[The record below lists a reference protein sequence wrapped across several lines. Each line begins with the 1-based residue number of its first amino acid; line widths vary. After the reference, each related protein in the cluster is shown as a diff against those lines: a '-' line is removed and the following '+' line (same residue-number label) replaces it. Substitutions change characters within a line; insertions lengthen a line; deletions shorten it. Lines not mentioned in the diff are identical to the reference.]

1 MNVKKTERDGIV
13 RAYPENGKPLAWSAS
28 SGVELIERDGLYFK
42 DLEKTGELLPYEDW
56 RLPVEERAADLASR
70 LTTEEIAG
78 LMLYSP
84 HQAVPPMAFGPFGGT
99 YNGQKYAEANVPA
112 YTLTDQQKEFMNKEH
127 IRHVLMITVED
138 AKTAAK
144 WNNELQKLAESMPHG
159 IPVNIS
165 SDRRVS
171 VLPRALTPRLSAGSR
186 RMRRK
191 NTVRSASPRR
201 SARRLT
207 FAPSRAGCAL
217 SIRSVKILR

>member
-13 RAYPENGKPLAWSAS
+13 RAYPENGKPIAWSAS
-28 SGVELIERDGLYFK
+28 SGVELIEKDGLYFK

-165 SDRRVS
+165 SD
-171 VLPRALTPRLSAGSR
+171 PRALTPRLSVGSR

-217 SIRSVKILR
+217 SIRSVKILK

>member
-1 MNVKKTERDGIV
+1 MKMNVKKTERDGIV

-28 SGVELIERDGLYFK
+28 SGVELIEKDGLYFK

-99 YNGQKYAEANVPA
+99 YNGQKYAEANAPA

-144 WNNELQKLAESMPHG
+144 WNNELQKLALGEDG
-159 IPVNIS
+159 RVLTENITYQTKNGAVYVTS
-165 SDRRVS
+165 RCVCLENIAQEAPLT
-171 VLPRALTPRLSAGSR
+171 LPEEPENSENIGVFVG
-186 RMRRK
+186 
-191 NTVRSASPRR
+191 NVQ
-201 SARRLT
+201 
-207 FAPSRAGCAL
+207 GNG
-217 SIRSVKILR
+217 

>member
-84 HQAVPPMAFGPFGGT
+84 HQAVPPMAFGPVRRYIIT
-99 YNGQKYAEANVPA
+99 AKSTRKQMS
-112 YTLTDQQKEFMNKEH
+112 LR
-127 IRHVLMITVED
+127 IRSPT
-138 AKTAAK
+138 
-144 WNNELQKLAESMPHG
+144 
-159 IPVNIS
+159 
-165 SDRRVS
+165 
-171 VLPRALTPRLSAGSR
+171 SR
-186 RMRRK
+186 R
-191 NTVRSASPRR
+191 NS
-201 SARRLT
+201 
-207 FAPSRAGCAL
+207 
-217 SIRSVKILR
+217 

>member
-165 SDRRVS
+165 SD
-171 VLPRALTPRLSAGSR
+171 PRNGARGSGSGE
-186 RMRRK
+186 
-191 NTVRSASPRR
+191 V
-201 SARRLT
+201 
-207 FAPSRAGCAL
+207 
-217 SIRSVKILR
+217 

>member
-99 YNGQKYAEANVPA
+99 YNGQKYAEANE
-112 YTLTDQQKEFMNKEH
+112 Y
-127 IRHVLMITVED
+127 
-138 AKTAAK
+138 
-144 WNNELQKLAESMPHG
+144 
-159 IPVNIS
+159 
-165 SDRRVS
+165 
-171 VLPRALTPRLSAGSR
+171 SR
-186 RMRRK
+186 KMG
-191 NTVRSASPRR
+191 A
-201 SARRLT
+201 
-207 FAPSRAGCAL
+207 F
-217 SIRSVKILR
+217 

>member
-1 MNVKKTERDGIV
+1 MNVKKMEKDGIV

-28 SGVELIERDGLYFK
+28 SGVELIEKDGLYFK

-165 SDRRVS
+165 SD
-171 VLPRALTPRLSAGSR
+171 PR
-186 RMRRK
+186 
-191 NTVRSASPRR
+191 NVRA
-201 SARRLT
+201 A
-207 FAPSRAGCAL
+207 AAA
-217 SIRSVKILR
+217 

>member
-1 MNVKKTERDGIV
+1 MRKFLVLIQTKRYENERKKNGKR
-13 RAYPENGKPLAWSAS
+13 RHCPRYPENGKPLAWSAS

-144 WNNELQKLAESMPHG
+144 WNNELQKLAESMPTRHPG
-159 IPVNIS
+159 EHFLRPAQRCARQRQ
-165 SDRRVS
+165 RRV
-171 VLPRALTPRLSAGSR
+171 
-186 RMRRK
+186 
-191 NTVRSASPRR
+191 
-201 SARRLT
+201 
-207 FAPSRAGCAL
+207 
-217 SIRSVKILR
+217 